1 MKYLLIASL
10 SIVGLFYLSH
20 AVSAG
25 SAKRGATVTVGT
37 LVTLEDFP
45 SVHIKKRDVHIWL
58 PGGYSAD
65 KKYAVLYMHDGQMLF
80 DAAVTWNKKAWDVDE
95 AAQALQSAGK
105 VRDFIVVGAFN
116 GDEFRHREYFP
127 EAVYRQLPREK
138 QESLYGFESELL
150 LADEYLRFLVT
161 ELKPYV
167 DSNYSTLPDPAN
179 TAVAGS
185 SMGGLISM
193 YAISEYPQ
201 VFGMAACL
209 STHWPGIDPN
219 NMGSVPDTFIA
230 YMREKLPK
238 PGGHKIYFDYGDQ
251 TLDAHY
257 PPLQAKV
264 DNLMQELGYSAENW
278 LTVYDPGAEHDEI
291 AWQKRL
297 PGVLTFLFGK

>member
-10 SIVGLFYLSH
+10 SIVALFCVAH
-20 AVSAG
+20 EVIAG
-25 SAKRGATVTVGT
+25 SAERGAKVTVGT

-45 SVHIKKRDVHIWL
+45 SAHVKKRDVHIWL
-58 PGGYSAD
+58 PEGYSTD
-65 KKYAVLYMHDGQMLF
+65 KRYAVLYMHDGQMLF

-95 AAQALQSAGK
+95 AAQTLMTAGK

-116 GDEFRHREYFP
+116 GDELRHREYFP
-127 EAVYRQLPREK
+127 EAVYRQLPKAK
-138 QESLYGFESELL
+138 QESLYGVESELL
-150 LADEYLRFLVT
+150 LADEYLRFLVS

-167 DSNYSTLPDPAN
+167 DSNYNTMPDAAH

-201 VFGMAACL
+201 VFGQAACL
-209 STHWPGIDPN
+209 STHWPGIDPDS
-219 NMGSVPDTFIA
+219 MDGVPEAFLA
-230 YMREKLPK
+230 YMREKLPS
-238 PGGHKIYFDYGDQ
+238 PASHRIYFDYGDQ

-264 DNLMQELGYSAENW
+264 DALMQELGYSAENW
-278 LTVYDPGAEHDEI
+278 VTVFDPGAPHDEI